1 MIASQNIEKSPSGM
15 YGIAGD
21 FFINSVE
28 RTQGGVAVSKNGGK
42 DFEVFQAS
50 KFLETDAWIRYGTFP
65 NHNPNPKLKSNPKPN
80 LNSNPSPN
88 PKLNPNPITLTQHP
102 KLTPTPNP
110 TLPQG
115 AFPSED
121 VWYLAAGGWPVSK
134 TVGQVQLTD
143 RIFVDETTGAFSFRN
158 ESLASAKGLG
168 KSGNSAEILKTTDG
182 GLTFTSVFTDVGS
195 FYFNGIHC
203 ASEDVC
209 MVVAEGNGAGTVY
222 GTQNGGET
230 WEILLK
236 DTDGEGVGLF
246 QVRMIS
252 ELEAWAVGGNLV
264 RVGFEARFHHTVD
277 GGATWTVDT
286 VPQVYATS
294 LTMPSS
300 NVGYATG
307 LTPDSQSSLLAFGV

>member
-1 MIASQNIEKSPSGM
+1 M

-21 FFINSVE
+21 FFINSVD

-50 KFLETDAWIRYGTFP
+50 KFLETDAWIRYGAYP
-65 NHNPNPKLKSNPKPN
+65 SN
-80 LNSNPSPN
+80 
-88 PKLNPNPITLTQHP
+88 
-102 KLTPTPNP
+102 
-110 TLPQG
+110 
-115 AFPSED
+115 D
-121 VWYLAAGGWPVSK
+121 VWYLAAGGWLISE

-182 GLTFTSVFTDVGS
+182 GLTFTSVFTALGS

-222 GTQNGGET
+222 GTKNGGDT
-230 WEILLK
+230 WEILLE
-236 DTDGEGVGLF
+236 DTDGAGVGLF

-264 RVGFEARFHHTVD
+264 RVGFEARFHHTV
-277 GGATWTVDT
+277 G
-286 VPQVYATS
+286 
-294 LTMPSS
+294 
-300 NVGYATG
+300 
-307 LTPDSQSSLLAFGV
+307 